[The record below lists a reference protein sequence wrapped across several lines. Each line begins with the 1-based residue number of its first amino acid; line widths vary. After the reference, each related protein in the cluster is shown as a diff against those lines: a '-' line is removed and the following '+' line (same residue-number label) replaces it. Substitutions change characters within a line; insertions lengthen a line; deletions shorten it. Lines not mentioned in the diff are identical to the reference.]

1 MRMVLS
7 PTPIETPRKLRAR
20 ARDGLELCLERH
32 RPDSAPLNSL
42 CLAHG
47 FGQTRLAWARSAQLL
62 AAQGYEVIS
71 ADARGHGDSARN
83 PVNQRYDFQQFVDDV
98 ATVAGQAT
106 HPKPVWVGASMGGL
120 LGLMASVEAA
130 SSPFSALVLVDITPR
145 WSDDGVAR
153 ILDFMRANPDGFAS
167 LDEAADA
174 VVRYLPQRPR
184 KSADRLRSLLREGDD
199 GRLRW
204 HWDPRLLAELDVE
217 GGSWADALDDATR
230 RLNVPTLLISGGR
243 SDLVGDEQVEHFLSL
258 APHARH
264 VRLPTATHMVV
275 GDENDAF
282 TDAVLDFLPTVGV
295 PAGFSKDTAHPTDAT
310 RAAHRNGVSP

>member
-98 ATVAGQAT
+98 VAVAEQTV

-130 SSPFSALVLVDITPR
+130 SSPFSGSARSAAFWSRTARPTCCPPSGSACARYGSAARCAAAL
-145 WSDDGVAR
+145 
-153 ILDFMRANPDGFAS
+153 MR
-167 LDEAADA
+167 
-174 VVRYLPQRPR
+174 
-184 KSADRLRSLLREGDD
+184 
-199 GRLRW
+199 
-204 HWDPRLLAELDVE
+204 
-217 GGSWADALDDATR
+217 R
-230 RLNVPTLLISGGR
+230 RL
-243 SDLVGDEQVEHFLSL
+243 
-258 APHARH
+258 
-264 VRLPTATHMVV
+264 M
-275 GDENDAF
+275 
-282 TDAVLDFLPTVGV
+282 
-295 PAGFSKDTAHPTDAT
+295 
-310 RAAHRNGVSP
+310 